1 LLGVHSKIREI
12 NALVKNADRPTC
24 LIPGDGGKRNNMWRG
39 HTVLRVTTKAGE
51 DFAIDITGAQYGW
64 QDTFAIWDVYQNRRI
79 RTVVSEYHFPRKY
92 SSDPFS
98 KRWDSK
104 YQKTFE
110 KVHEKTIRAFD
121 LRWELWLRKEGLTAK
136 DFLELSEEN
145 FGVKKR
151 ELLDDL
157 RSGFAKSIKLI
168 SQTHPVFID
177 SSNTWNYWLTCC
189 NVKTSLLGRKVL
201 RDIYSRLVYFRS
213 RTPLLSPMPWP
224 SQKAFGCPMLASL
237 KL

>member
-1 LLGVHSKIREI
+1 
-12 NALVKNADRPTC
+12 LVKNADRPTC
-24 LIPGDGGKRNNMWRG
+24 LILNNGEKRNNMWRG

-79 RTVVSEYHFPRKY
+79 REVVSEYHFPREH
-92 SSDPFS
+92 S
-98 KRWDSK
+98 KGHFGVRWNSK
-104 YQKTFE
+104 YRKTVE
-110 KVHEKTIRAFD
+110 KVYEKTLRAFN
-121 LRWELWLRKEGLTAK
+121 LRWELWFRKEGLTAK
-136 DFLELSEEN
+136 DFLDFSEEN

-177 SSNTWNYWLTCC
+177 SSNT
-189 NVKTSLLGRKVL
+189 
-201 RDIYSRLVYFRS
+201 
-213 RTPLLSPMPWP
+213 
-224 SQKAFGCPMLASL
+224 FGITG
-237 KL
+237 